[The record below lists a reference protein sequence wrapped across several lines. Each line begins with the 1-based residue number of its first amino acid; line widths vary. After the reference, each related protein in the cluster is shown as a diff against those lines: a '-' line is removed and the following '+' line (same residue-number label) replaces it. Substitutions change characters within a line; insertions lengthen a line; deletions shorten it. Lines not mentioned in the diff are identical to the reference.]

1 MTELYFFFY
10 VYRDNLTIDYYIYI
24 FISLISCG
32 TNTVPD
38 HILGGKIWRRRK
50 IRNISIADI
59 YVGDAD
65 GGTPKTRCVVTPTQ
79 TCVPTLPVGTN
90 GATSGR
96 RKHET
101 QNISDFVRKHCPERR
116 RSVQGI
122 RIRG

>member
-32 TNTVPD
+32 TNVVPD
-38 HILGGKIWRRRK
+38 HILGGKTWRKRK
-50 IRNISIADI
+50 IRNISIADM

-65 GGTPKTRCVVTPTQ
+65 GGTPKTKSVAMPTQ

-90 GATSGR
+90 GAISGK
-96 RKHET
+96 RK
-101 QNISDFVRKHCPERR
+101 SDFPADILHSSDESTRFKRKAPLWY
-116 RSVQGI
+116 V
-122 RIRG
+122 